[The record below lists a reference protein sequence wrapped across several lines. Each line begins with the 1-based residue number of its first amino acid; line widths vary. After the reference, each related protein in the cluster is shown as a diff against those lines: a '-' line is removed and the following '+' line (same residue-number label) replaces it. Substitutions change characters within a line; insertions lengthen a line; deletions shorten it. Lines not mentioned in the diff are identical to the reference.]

1 MIDKTICHP
10 FEGFH
15 INNCECFKESE
26 SGDGY
31 LLLSIVSIFVAIA
44 IGLWAGYSIR
54 KNSETEKLRSNISV
68 MVDNND
74 RLIKRAKAV
83 GYQQG
88 WDACQEQF

>member
-1 MIDKTICHP
+1 M
-10 FEGFH
+10 
-15 INNCECFKESE
+15 SE
-26 SGDGY
+26 SKPRHICVGMHDDRFVESDNQQDGY
-31 LLLSIVSIFVAIA
+31 LLLSIVSIFVALA

-54 KNSETEKLRSNISV
+54 KNGETEKLRSNISV
-68 MVDNND
+68 MIDNND